1 MRKIKKK
8 KKITAFGCAAFL
20 AAFLLI
26 IFLPRQIFDKPVSA
40 LLESSDGRMLG
51 ARIASDGQWR
61 FPQIDTV
68 PEKFARAIITYEDKR
83 FRYHLGVDPLA
94 VARAILLNL
103 RNREIRSGASTITM
117 QTIRLS
123 RENRPRTV
131 GEKIIEMGLAVRL
144 ELRYSKRKILAMYAS
159 NAPFG
164 GNVVGL
170 EAASWRYFGRPAGEL
185 SWAESAMLAVLPNS
199 PALIHPGK
207 NRDILLEKRNRL
219 LDKMAAKGIID
230 DTECMLSKEEPLPD
244 KPYPMPNIAYHYLE
258 TLRKE
263 GGDRRYASDIDKG
276 LQERTEEI
284 LHRHIGLFESNQ
296 VYNIAALVMEVS
308 SGRIITYCGNLNPE
322 RGGASHGRAVDVIQ
336 APRSSGS
343 TLKPFLYAAMLDDG
357 EILPTMLVPDIPS
370 HYKDFTPSNYNHT
383 FDGAVPANSI
393 IRRSLNVPSVRLLQE
408 YGVEKFLLL
417 MKEMGFTTISRSAD
431 DYGLSLILGGAE
443 IKLIDLVRAYR
454 DMAVTLTEPEEGS
467 SPLSPGAI
475 WCTFDALTG
484 VNRPEEEGSWQSFS
498 SSRKVAWKTGTS
510 YGNRDAWSVGVTPE
524 YVVGVWVG
532 NCNGEGRPNL
542 TGIGYAAPVMF
553 EILSI
558 LPPTGWFE
566 IPILDLEEVVVC
578 PLSGHPLSDIC
589 CIGTGLTP
597 DTLLVPPHEHK
608 PDICPYHRLIHL
620 SEDQTYI
627 VNSDC
632 YSTAKMVTRSWF
644 VLPPSQEW
652 YYMAGHPEYRRLPP
666 LHPNFASGGSSSRGN
681 IVEIIYP
688 QPGMTLA
695 APLSLDGKSQGVV
708 FSAAHAIPSATLYW
722 HIDDRYIGSTSSNEH
737 KMLIIPEPGRHR
749 LVVTDTNGNSASVWF
764 EGAQP
769 N

>member
-1 MRKIKKK
+1 MQKGKK
-8 KKITAFGCAAFL
+8 KKIIIALSCAAL
-20 AAFLLI
+20 IAALI
-26 IFLPRQIFDKPVSA
+26 VIYFPRRIFHKPVSA
-40 LLESSDGRMLG
+40 LLESSDGKLLG

-68 PEKFARAIITYEDKR
+68 PDKFARAIITYEDKR
-83 FRYHLGVDPLA
+83 FKYHLGVDPIA
-94 VARAILLNL
+94 IGRAIVLNI
-103 RNREIRSGASTITM
+103 RKRDIRSGASTITM

-123 RENRPRTV
+123 RENRPRTI
-131 GEKIIEMGLAVRL
+131 GEKIIEMLLAVRL
-144 ELRYSKRKILAMYAS
+144 ELRYSKTRILAMYAS

-219 LDKMAAKGIID
+219 LDKMASKGIID
-230 DTECMLSKEEPLPD
+230 ATECILSKEEPLPD
-244 KPYPMPNIAYHYLE
+244 KPYPMPDIAYHYLE

-284 LHRHIGLFESNQ
+284 LRRHIGLFESNQ

-308 SGRIITYCGNLNPE
+308 TGRIITYCGNLNPE
-322 RGGASHGRAVDVIQ
+322 GGGQGHGRAVDVIQ

-417 MKEMGFTTISRSAD
+417 LKEMGFTTINRSAEN
-431 DYGLSLILGGAE
+431 YGLSLILGGAE
-443 IKLIDLVRAYR
+443 IKLIDLVRSYR
-454 DMAVTLTEPEEGS
+454 DMAATLADSEEGL

-484 VNRPEEEGSWQSFS
+484 VSRPEEEGSWQSFS

-510 YGNRDAWSVGVTPE
+510 YGNRDAWSIGVTPQ

-566 IPILDLEEVVVC
+566 MPILDLEEVAVC
-578 PLSGHPLSDIC
+578 PLSGHPVSDIC

-608 PDICPYHRLIHL
+608 PDICPYHRLLHL
-620 SEDQTYI
+620 SEDQRYI

-652 YYMAGHPEYRRLPP
+652 YYMATHPDYRRLPP
-666 LHPNFASGGSSSRGN
+666 LHPDFASGGGSSRGK

-688 QPGMTLA
+688 QEGMTLA

-708 FSAAHAIPSATLYW
+708 FSAAHASPSATLYW

-749 LVVTDTNGNSASVWF
+749 LVVTDTNGNSASVRF
-764 EGAQP
+764 EGAQA

>member
-1 MRKIKKK
+1 MDKSKK
-8 KKITAFGCAAFL
+8 KKITIALCCAALL
-20 AAFLLI
+20 AALVI
-26 IFLPRQIFDKPVSA
+26 IYFPRQIFHKPVSA
-40 LLESSDGRMLG
+40 LLESSDGRLLG

-68 PEKFARAIITYEDKR
+68 PDKFARAIITYEDKR
-83 FRYHLGVDPLA
+83 FRYHLGIDPLA
-94 VARAILLNL
+94 IGRAVVLNI
-103 RNREIRSGASTITM
+103 REREIRSGASTITM

-123 RENRPRTV
+123 RGNRPRTI
-131 GEKIIEMGLAVRL
+131 GEKIIEMFLAVRL
-144 ELRYSKRKILAMYAS
+144 ELRYSKTKILAMYAS

-170 EAASWRYFGRPAGEL
+170 EAASWRYFGRPAVEL

-207 NRDILLEKRNRL
+207 NRAILLEKRNHL
-219 LDKMAAKGIID
+219 LDKMASKGIID
-230 DTECMLSKEEPLPD
+230 ATECMLSKEEPLPD
-244 KPYPMPNIAYHYLE
+244 KPYPMPDIAYHYLE

-263 GGDRRYASDIDKG
+263 GGDRRYTSCIDKG

-284 LHRHIGLFESNQ
+284 LRRHIELFESNQ
-296 VYNIAALVMEVS
+296 VYNIATLVMDVVTGS
-308 SGRIITYCGNLNPE
+308 IVTYCGNLSPE
-322 RGGASHGRAVDVIQ
+322 VSGAVHGRAVDVIQ
-336 APRSSGS
+336 ALRSSGS

-417 MKEMGFTTISRSAD
+417 LKELGFTTINRSAE

-443 IKLIDLVRAYR
+443 IRLIDLVQAYR
-454 DMAVTLTEPEEGS
+454 DMAATLVESTES
-467 SPLSPGAI
+467 NSPLSPGAI
-475 WCTFDALTG
+475 WCTFDVLTG
-484 VNRPEEEGSWQSFS
+484 VSRPEEEGSWESFS
-498 SSRKVAWKTGTS
+498 SSRTVAWKTGTS
-510 YGNRDAWSVGVTPE
+510 YGNRDAWSVGITPE

-542 TGIGYAAPVMF
+542 TGIGYAAPIMF

-558 LPPTGWFE
+558 LPPTRWFE
-566 IPILDLEEVVVC
+566 PPILDLEEVAVC
-578 PLSGHPLSDIC
+578 PLSGHPVSDIC

-608 PDICPYHRLIHL
+608 PDICPYHHLIHL
-620 SEDQTYI
+620 SEDQRYI

-652 YYMAGHPEYRRLPP
+652 YYMTTHPEYRKLPP
-666 LHPNFASGGSSSRGN
+666 HHPDFASGGSASRGN

-688 QPGMTLA
+688 QNGMTLA

-708 FSAAHAIPSATLYW
+708 FSAAHASPSATLYW
-722 HIDDRYIGSTSSNEH
+722 HIDDRYIGSTSSNQH
-737 KMLIIPEPGRHR
+737 KMLILPEPGHHR
-749 LVVTDTNGNSASVWF
+749 LVVTDTNGNSAYVWF
-764 EGAQP
+764 EGAQA

>member
-1 MRKIKKK
+1 MGKSKK
-8 KKITAFGCAAFL
+8 KKIIIALCCAALF
-20 AAFLLI
+20 AALVI
-26 IFLPRQIFDKPVSA
+26 ILMPRQIFHKPVSA
-40 LLESSDGRMLG
+40 LLESSDGKMLG

-68 PEKFARAIITYEDKR
+68 PDKFARAIITYEDKR
-83 FRYHLGVDPLA
+83 FRRHLGIDPLA
-94 VARAILLNL
+94 LGRAIVLNI
-103 RNREIRSGASTITM
+103 RKREIRSGASTITM

-123 RENRPRTV
+123 RENRPRTFW
-131 GEKIIEMGLAVRL
+131 EKIVEMFLAVRL
-144 ELRYSKRKILAMYAS
+144 ELRYSKTRILAMYAS

-199 PALIHPGK
+199 PSLIHPGK
-207 NRDILLEKRNRL
+207 NRDILLEKRNGL

-230 DTECMLSKEEPLPD
+230 PTECMLSKEEPLPG
-244 KPYPMPNIAYHYLE
+244 KPYPMPDIAYHYLE

-263 GGDRRYASDIDKG
+263 GGDRRYTSDIDKG

-284 LHRHIGLFESNQ
+284 LRRNVVLFESNQ
-296 VYNIAALVMEVS
+296 VYNVAAMVMEVAN
-308 SGRIITYCGNLNPE
+308 GRIITYCGNLNPE
-322 RGGASHGRAVDVIQ
+322 GSGISHGRAVDVIQ

-417 MKEMGFTTISRSAD
+417 LRELGFTTINRSAE

-443 IKLIDLVRAYR
+443 IRLIDLVHAYR
-454 DMAVTLTEPEEGS
+454 NMAATLAESTEDL
-467 SPLSPGAI
+467 SPLSPGSI
-475 WCTFDALTG
+475 WCTFDVLTG
-484 VNRPEEEGSWQSFS
+484 VSRPEEEGSWQSFS
-498 SSRKVAWKTGTS
+498 SSRTVAWKTGTS
-510 YGNRDAWSVGVTPE
+510 YGNRDAWSIGVTPE

-566 IPILDLEEVVVC
+566 LPILDLEEVAVC
-578 PLSGHPLSDIC
+578 PLSGHPVSDIC
-589 CIGTGLTP
+589 SIGTDLTP

-608 PDICPYHRLIHL
+608 PDICPYHRLLHL
-620 SEDQTYI
+620 SEDQRYI

-632 YSTAKMVTRSWF
+632 YSTAKMVIRSWF

-652 YYMAGHPEYRRLPP
+652 YYMATHPDYRRLPP
-666 LHPNFASGGSSSRGN
+666 LHPDFALGGSSTRSK

-688 QPGMTLA
+688 QEGMILA

-708 FSAAHAIPSATLYW
+708 FSAAHASPSATLYW

-737 KMLIIPEPGRHR
+737 KMLVLPEPGRHR
-749 LVVTDTNGNSASVWF
+749 LVVTDTNGNSAYVWF
-764 EGAQP
+764 EGAQV